1 MGCIGLEYENSMKK
15 TSVIIISLLVIIA
28 VGLFFLPI
36 EKAPDNA
43 GAWEN
48 AVYTENT
55 TLGTGKNTLT
65 VTVKAEEKSIEFT
78 IKTDK
83 TVVGDA
89 LKEHKLIDG
98 EEGPYGL
105 YVKVVNGIEA
115 DYDKDQSYWS
125 FEKDGVAMLT
135 GVDRTEFKDGDR
147 FELVR
152 TK

>member
-1 MGCIGLEYENSMKK
+1 MKK
-15 TSVIIISLLVIIA
+15 TSIIIISLLVVIA
-28 VGLFFLPI
+28 VGLFILPE
-36 EKAPDNA
+36 EKSPDNT
-43 GAWEN
+43 GLWGN
-48 AVYTENT
+48 AVYMENT
-55 TLGTGKNTLT
+55 TLGTGENTLT
-65 VTVKAEEKSIEFT
+65 VTVEAGEQSVEFT

-89 LKEHKLIDG
+89 LKEHNLIDG

-125 FEKDGVAMLT
+125 FEKDGEAMLT
-135 GVDRTEFKDGDR
+135 GVDSTELKNGDR
-147 FELVR
+147 YTLVR

>member
-1 MGCIGLEYENSMKK
+1 MKK
-15 TSVIIISLLVIIA
+15 TSVIIISLLVVIA
-28 VGLFFLPI
+28 VGLFFLPE
-36 EKAPDNA
+36 EKSPDNTEV
-43 GAWEN
+43 WEN
-48 AVYTENT
+48 AVYMENT

-65 VTVKAEEKSIEFT
+65 LTVKAEEKSVDFT

-125 FEKDGVAMLT
+125 FEKNGEAMLT
-135 GVDRTEFKDGDR
+135 GVDSTEFKDGDHYT
-147 FELVR
+147 LVR
-152 TK
+152 MK

>member
-1 MGCIGLEYENSMKK
+1 MGCFGLEYENSMKK
-15 TSVIIISLLVIIA
+15 TSIIIISLLVVIA
-28 VGLFFLPI
+28 AGLLFLPE
-36 EKAPDNA
+36 EKSPDNT
-43 GAWEN
+43 GLWEN

-55 TLGTGKNTLT
+55 TLGTGENTFE
-65 VTVKAEEKSIEFT
+65 VTVEAGGQSVEFT

-89 LKEHKLIDG
+89 LKEHNLIDG

-125 FEKDGVAMLT
+125 FEKDGEAMLT
-135 GVDRTEFKDGDR
+135 GVDSTELKNGDR
-147 FELVR
+147 YTLVR

>member
-1 MGCIGLEYENSMKK
+1 MKK
-15 TSVIIISLLVIIA
+15 TSIIIISLLIVIA
-28 VGLFFLPI
+28 VGLFFMPE
-36 EKAPDNA
+36 EKTHDNT
-43 GAWEN
+43 GVWEN

-55 TLGTGKNTLT
+55 TLGTGENTFV
-65 VTVKAEEKSIEFT
+65 VTVEAGGQSVEFT

-89 LKEHKLIDG
+89 LKEHNLIDG

-125 FEKDGVAMLT
+125 FEKDGEAMLT
-135 GVDRTEFKDGDR
+135 GVDSTELKNGDR
-147 FELVR
+147 YTLVR

>member
-1 MGCIGLEYENSMKK
+1 MGCIRLEYENSMKK
-15 TSVIIISLLVIIA
+15 TSIIIISLLIVIA
-28 VGLFFLPI
+28 VGLFFMPE
-36 EKAPDNA
+36 EKTHDNT
-43 GAWEN
+43 GVWEN

-55 TLGTGKNTLT
+55 TLGTGENTFV
-65 VTVKAEEKSIEFT
+65 VTVEAGGQSVEFT

-89 LKEHKLIDG
+89 LKEHNLIDG

-125 FEKDGVAMLT
+125 FEKDGEAMLT
-135 GVDRTEFKDGDR
+135 GVDSTELKNGDR
-147 FELVR
+147 YTLVR

>member
-1 MGCIGLEYENSMKK
+1 MKK
-15 TSVIIISLLVIIA
+15 TSIIIISLLILIA
-28 VGLFFLPI
+28 VGLFFVPE
-36 EKAPDNA
+36 EKSPDNT
-43 GAWEN
+43 GVWEN

-55 TLGTGKNTLT
+55 TFGTGQNTLT
-65 VTVKAEEKSIEFT
+65 VTVKAEVKSIDFT
-78 IKTDK
+78 IETDK

-89 LKEHKLIDG
+89 LKEHKLIGG

-125 FEKDGVAMLT
+125 FEKDGEAMLT
-135 GVDRTEFKDGDR
+135 GVDSTEFKDGDHY
-147 FELVR
+147 ELVR

>member
-1 MGCIGLEYENSMKK
+1 MKK
-15 TSVIIISLLVIIA
+15 TSIIIISLLVIIA
-28 VGLFFLPI
+28 VGLFFLPE
-36 EKAPDNA
+36 EKAPDNT
-43 GAWEN
+43 GVWKN

-55 TLGTGKNTLT
+55 TLGTGKNTLA
-65 VTVKAEEKSIEFT
+65 VTVKTEEKSVDFT

-125 FEKDGVAMLT
+125 FEKNGEAMLT
-135 GVDRTEFKDGDR
+135 GVDSTEFKDGDR

>member
-1 MGCIGLEYENSMKK
+1 MGRFRLEYENSMKK
-15 TSVIIISLLVIIA
+15 ASIIIISLLIIFA
-28 VGLFFLPI
+28 VGLFFLPE
-36 EKAPDNA
+36 EKAPDNT
-43 GAWEN
+43 GIWGN

-55 TLGTGKNTLT
+55 TLGIGDNTLT
-65 VTVKAEEKSIEFT
+65 VTVKADGKSIDFT

-83 TVVGDA
+83 TIVGDA
-89 LKEHKLIDG
+89 LKEHNLIDG

-125 FEKDGVAMLT
+125 FEKDGKAMLT
-135 GVDRTEFKDGDR
+135 GVDSTEFKDGYR
-147 FELVR
+147 YAFVR

>member
-1 MGCIGLEYENSMKK
+1 MECFRLEYENSMKK
-15 TSVIIISLLVIIA
+15 TSIIIISLLIIVA
-28 VGLFFLPI
+28 VGLFFLPE
-36 EKAPDNA
+36 EKVSDNMEV
-43 GAWEN
+43 WEN

-55 TLGTGKNTLT
+55 TLGAGKNTLT
-65 VTVKAEEKSIEFT
+65 VAVKAEEKSIDIT

-89 LKEHKLIDG
+89 LKEHNIIEG

-105 YVKVVNGIEA
+105 YVKIVNGIEA

-125 FEKDGVAMLT
+125 FEKDGEAMLT
-135 GVDRTEFKDGDR
+135 GVDSTEFENGDLYQ
-147 FELVR
+147 LVR

>member
-1 MGCIGLEYENSMKK
+1 MKK
-15 TSVIIISLLVIIA
+15 TSIIIISLLVVIA
-28 VGLFFLPI
+28 VGLFFLPE
-36 EKAPDNA
+36 EKSPDNT
-43 GAWEN
+43 GVWEN
-48 AVYTENT
+48 AIYMKNT
-55 TLGTGKNTLT
+55 TLGTGENTLT
-65 VTVKAEEKSIEFT
+65 VTVKAEEKSVEFT

-125 FEKDGVAMLT
+125 FEKDGEAMLT
-135 GVDRTEFKDGDR
+135 GVDSTELKNGDR
-147 FELVR
+147 YTLVR

>member
-1 MGCIGLEYENSMKK
+1 MKK
-15 TSVIIISLLVIIA
+15 KSIIIVSLLVVIA
-28 VGLFFLPI
+28 VGLFFLPE
-36 EKAPDNA
+36 EKSPDNT
-43 GAWEN
+43 GVWEN
-48 AVYTENT
+48 AAYTENT

-65 VTVKAEEKSIEFT
+65 VTVEANGKSIDFT

-125 FEKDGVAMLT
+125 FEKDGEAMLT
-135 GVDRTEFKDGDR
+135 GVDNTEFMNGDSY
-147 FELVR
+147 ELVR

>member
-1 MGCIGLEYENSMKK
+1 MKK
-15 TSVIIISLLVIIA
+15 TSIIIISLLILFA
-28 VGLFFLPI
+28 VGLFLLPE
-36 EKAPDNA
+36 EKAPDNT
-43 GAWEN
+43 GVWEN

-55 TLGTGKNTLT
+55 TLGIGDNTLI
-65 VTVKAEEKSIEFT
+65 VTVKADEKSIDFT

-89 LKEHKLIDG
+89 LKEHNLIDG

-125 FEKDGVAMLT
+125 FEKDGEAMLT
-135 GVDRTEFKDGDR
+135 GVDSTEFKNGDCYT
-147 FELVR
+147 LVR
-152 TK
+152 KK

>member
-1 MGCIGLEYENSMKK
+1 MKK
-15 TSVIIISLLVIIA
+15 TSIIIISLLVVIA
-28 VGLFFLPI
+28 VGLFFLPE
-36 EKAPDNA
+36 EKSPDNI
-43 GAWEN
+43 GVWEN

-55 TLGTGKNTLT
+55 TLGKGKNTLK
-65 VTVKAEEKSIEFT
+65 VTVETDVKSIDFT

-125 FEKDGVAMLT
+125 FEKDGEAMLT
-135 GVDRTEFKDGDR
+135 GVDNTEFKDGDCY
-147 FELVR
+147 ELVR

>member
-1 MGCIGLEYENSMKK
+1 MKK
-15 TSVIIISLLVIIA
+15 TSIIIISLLVVIA
-28 VGLFFLPI
+28 VGLLFLPE
-36 EKAPDNA
+36 EKSHDNT
-43 GAWEN
+43 GLWEN

-55 TLGTGKNTLT
+55 TLGTGENTFA
-65 VTVKAEEKSIEFT
+65 VTVEAGGQSVEFT

-89 LKEHKLIDG
+89 LKEHNLIDG
-98 EEGPYGL
+98 EEGHYGL

-125 FEKDGVAMLT
+125 FEKDGEAMLT
-135 GVDRTEFKDGDR
+135 GVDSTELKNGDR
-147 FELVR
+147 YTLVR

>member
-1 MGCIGLEYENSMKK
+1 MKK
-15 TSVIIISLLVIIA
+15 KRLTIQQY
-28 VGLFFLPI
+28 G
-36 EKAPDNA
+36 N
-43 GAWEN
+43 
-48 AVYTENT
+48 TENT
-55 TLGTGKNTLT
+55 TLGTGENTLT
-65 VTVKAEEKSIEFT
+65 VTVGAEEKSIDFT
-78 IKTDK
+78 IRTDK

-125 FEKDGVAMLT
+125 FEKDGEAMLT
-135 GVDRTEFKDGDR
+135 GVDSTEFKDGDCY
-147 FELVR
+147 ELVR

>member
-1 MGCIGLEYENSMKK
+1 MKK
-15 TSVIIISLLVIIA
+15 TSIIIISLLVVIA
-28 VGLFFLPI
+28 VGLFFLPE
-36 EKAPDNA
+36 EKSPDNT
-43 GAWEN
+43 GLWEN
-48 AVYTENT
+48 AVHTENA
-55 TLGTGKNTLT
+55 TLGIGENTFA
-65 VTVKAEEKSIEFT
+65 VTVEAGEQSVEFT

-89 LKEHKLIDG
+89 LKEHNLIDG

-125 FEKDGVAMLT
+125 FEKDSEAMLT
-135 GVDRTEFKDGDR
+135 GVDSTELKNGDR
-147 FELVR
+147 YTLVR

>member
-1 MGCIGLEYENSMKK
+1 MKK
-15 TSVIIISLLVIIA
+15 TSIIIISLLFVIA
-28 VGLFFLPI
+28 VGLFFLPT
-36 EKAPDNA
+36 EKAPDNT
-43 GAWEN
+43 GVWEN

-55 TLGTGKNTLT
+55 TLGTGENTLT
-65 VTVKAEEKSIEFT
+65 VTVEAGEKSIDFT

-83 TVVGDA
+83 TIVGDA

-125 FEKDGVAMLT
+125 FEKDGEAMLT
-135 GVDRTEFKDGDR
+135 GVDSSEFKDGDHYT
-147 FELVR
+147 LVR

>member
-1 MGCIGLEYENSMKK
+1 MGCFRLEYENSMKK
-15 TSVIIISLLVIIA
+15 ISIIIISLLVVIS
-28 VGLFFLPI
+28 VGLFFLHE
-36 EKAPDNA
+36 EKAPYNTA
-43 GAWEN
+43 VWEN

-65 VTVKAEEKSIEFT
+65 VTVGAEEKSIDFT
-78 IKTDK
+78 IRTDK

-125 FEKDGVAMLT
+125 FEKDGEAMLT
-135 GVDRTEFKDGDR
+135 GVDSTEFKDGDCY
-147 FELVR
+147 ELVR